1 MINASYCILP
11 IRGTSSWS
19 SDEKFMDYATPSTTS
34 SALLFLY
41 DKGSAFF
48 AGVVISMGGIFVGK
62 PILSLGLFGAS
73 GGAMVKYSYIGIYRA
88 ILIFILPAK
97 MPMLISS
104 GKLQL

>member
-1 MINASYCILP
+1 
-11 IRGTSSWS
+11 
-19 SDEKFMDYATPSTTS
+19 MDYAAPSTIS

-73 GGAMVKYSYIGIYRA
+73 GGAMITFITGDVINTVFIFFTVNGA
-88 ILIFILPAK
+88 LI
-97 MPMLISS
+97 
-104 GKLQL
+104 